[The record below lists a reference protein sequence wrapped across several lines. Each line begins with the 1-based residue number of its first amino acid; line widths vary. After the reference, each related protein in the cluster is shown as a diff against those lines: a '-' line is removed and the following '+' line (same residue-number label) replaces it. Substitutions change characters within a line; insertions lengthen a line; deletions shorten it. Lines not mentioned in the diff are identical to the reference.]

1 MIDTQDKTF
10 DLVLENLLM
19 LSPGQLD
26 YIQNHIRNLLQDL
39 ELEELEQQRVY
50 K

>member
-1 MIDTQDKTF
+1 MIEAQDKAF
-10 DLVLENLLM
+10 DLVMENLLI

-39 ELEELEQQRVY
+39 DLEELEQQRTY